1 MKTENE
7 KSEETAKEE
16 KDLFRVLRF
25 TASLRCPLKHLLW
38 PTLGRGVAVAALRGQ
53 NGAACRAARHH
64 MGRGGALQRNLSGES
79 AFLGVI
85 AEDRWGILLTR
96 LALVWLENDARNGKK
111 LMCQPGR
118 YIT

>member
-38 PTLGRGVAVAALRGQ
+38 PTLGRGVAVAALRSP

-85 AEDRWGILLTR
+85 AENR
-96 LALVWLENDARNGKK
+96 
-111 LMCQPGR
+111 
-118 YIT
+118 